1 VASRRLRTSAE
12 YVDWVERHCVVPEG
26 RRELIGRPLKV
37 APFMREDFEAIF
49 DNPAGTR
56 RAILTRGR
64 KTGKTIE
71 AALIVLLHLCGPA
84 ARPNGQLYSTALSRD
99 QAAVLFLLAAKI
111 VRMSPTLSAAV
122 HVKDS
127 AKMLLFP
134 GMGTSYRAL
143 SADASTAF
151 GLSPSLIIHDELGQV
166 KGPRSS
172 LYEAMETATA
182 AQDDPLSIIISTQ
195 APTDADL
202 LSVLIDDAAKGEDP
216 RIVLRM
222 HAADPELDP
231 FSEAA
236 IRAANPAF
244 DLFMNRAEV
253 LAMAEGAR
261 RMPAREAEYRN
272 LVLNQRVEASNPFIF
287 ASVWAECGGPVVDDF
302 RGKPVYAGLDLSS
315 TSDLTALVMIAP
327 HDGKWHVK
335 PIFWLPAD
343 GLRERARQ
351 DRVEYDIWAETCSEC
366 ALQKKHGC
374 LHPEKALSK
383 TPGRSIE
390 YEYIA
395 EYLRS
400 LFDRLDMRQVG
411 FDRWNFR
418 HLRPWLE
425 KAGFRE
431 QELSRFVEFGQ
442 GFQSMSPA
450 LRDLESNLLAG
461 RIVHGNHPV
470 LTMCAANAAV
480 ERNSAT
486 GDRKLSKGR
495 SRGRIDGMVSLA
507 MARAVAATE
516 VLKPEPSYQLF
527 FT

>member
-1 VASRRLRTSAE
+1 
-12 YVDWVERHCVVPEG
+12 
-26 RRELIGRPLKV
+26 
-37 APFMREDFEAIF
+37 
-49 DNPAGTR
+49 
-56 RAILTRGR
+56 
-64 KTGKTIE
+64 
-71 AALIVLLHLCGPA
+71 
-84 ARPNGQLYSTALSRD
+84 
-99 QAAVLFLLAAKI
+99 
-111 VRMSPTLSAAV
+111 
-122 HVKDS
+122 
-127 AKMLLFP
+127 
-134 GMGTSYRAL
+134 
-143 SADASTAF
+143 
-151 GLSPSLIIHDELGQV
+151 
-166 KGPRSS
+166 
-172 LYEAMETATA
+172 
-182 AQDDPLSIIISTQ
+182 
-195 APTDADL
+195 
-202 LSVLIDDAAKGEDP
+202 
-216 RIVLRM
+216 
-222 HAADPELDP
+222 
-231 FSEAA
+231 
-236 IRAANPAF
+236 
-244 DLFMNRAEV
+244 
-253 LAMAEGAR
+253 MAEGAR
-261 RMPAREAEYRN
+261 RMPSREAEYRN
-272 LVLNQRVEASNPFIF
+272 LVLNQRVEASNPFIS
-287 ASVWAECGGPVVDDF
+287 ASVWAECGGTVIDDF
-302 RGKPVYAGLDLSS
+302 RGKPVYAGLDLAS

-351 DRVEYDIWAETCSEC
+351 DRVEYDVWHAQGFLET
-366 ALQKKHGC
+366 
-374 LHPEKALSK
+374 

-400 LFDRLDMRQVG
+400 LFDRLDMRQMA

-425 KAGFRE
+425 RAGFRE

-450 LRDLESNLLAG
+450 LRDLESDLLAG

-516 VLKPEPSYQLF
+516 VLKPEPKYQLF
-527 FT
+527 FTG